1 MDIFVSYARED
12 RDRARLLASALERR
26 GWSVFWDT
34 DILPGDSFREVIGEK
49 LAAAGCVLVL
59 WSSHSVDSRWVLDE
73 AREGLERGVLVPV
86 MSEEV
91 DIPLGFGGQ
100 QTADLT
106 HWRGDD
112 EHPGF
117 QQIVSAVARRLGV
130 PEQPGQQPS
139 PGVVAS
145 DESNFIEASNR
156 QRWRVPRKWRRLGYA
171 VVGVLTAAAAVLVF
185 VAQSSRCDISEP
197 SVLEGKDLHGC
208 DLRNADLSGANLSFA
223 ILEDADLTNADLTDA
238 DLRNADLTF
247 ANLISANLIGADLS
261 NADLRNAL
269 WGGTVCPDGSVSN
282 VACQMP

>member
-12 RDRARLLASALERR
+12 RDRARLLAGALERR

-73 AREGLERGVLVPV
+73 AREGLERRVLVPV

-106 HWRGDD
+106 NWRGDD

-117 QQIVSAVARRLGV
+117 RQIVSAVAPRLGV
-130 PEQPGQQPS
+130 PEPPGPPPR
-139 PGVVAS
+139 PGYVAS
-145 DESNFIEASNR
+145 LLPNRRVVTSPIPPSWPGKTYPNAS
-156 QRWRVPRKWRRLGYA
+156 
-171 VVGVLTAAAAVLVF
+171 
-185 VAQSSRCDISEP
+185 
-197 SVLEGKDLHGC
+197 
-208 DLRNADLSGANLSFA
+208 
-223 ILEDADLTNADLTDA
+223 
-238 DLRNADLTF
+238 
-247 ANLISANLIGADLS
+247 
-261 NADLRNAL
+261 
-269 WGGTVCPDGSVSN
+269 
-282 VACQMP
+282 